1 MLQPW
6 PEESSWLAVHLFFNY
21 PGIYTGECDA
31 VVMEVALPFVRRCQE
46 EGWIDGTFFI
56 RYS

>member
-6 PEESSWLAVHLFFNY
+6 PEETSWLAVHLFFNH

-31 VVMEVALPFVRRCQE
+31 VVMDTALPFVRR
-46 EGWIDGTFFI
+46 
-56 RYS
+56 